1 MTTYSRTLSIPK
13 QKIDT
18 YSCCLAEL
26 RKTTYKITIKNIYEL
41 ITISLSIPIKNNGA
55 QSLPNT
61 IKFVNLNSNKIK
73 FKEGFITFPG
83 EIEKNI
89 VFNISIELVFPN
101 DISPGQYIINSKLD
115 LAYLGIHHG
124 FTFFIDVLDSSY
136 DDKLKKNFIKQ
147 NQYDILFRNKE
158 KEKLSSNNLNVL
170 KNEKSKYENL
180 ENERGGRAI
189 IDKDDKGN
197 IESTLFNKSTTL
209 TQLTKGDEATK
220 PKINPINDS
229 HLAFLNKNNNSRLYN
244 NKNTEIIQNL
254 FNEKQNLVKN
264 NAQLKEEKEKL
275 IQENEKLSKDNK
287 IQKKLLEK
295 ANNLRQ
301 TLEKEIKRCENLSG
315 LIVNYKN
322 KIEEKNTLNNEMNQK
337 INELTQNIK
346 ILTDENEKLKKDKA
360 NSNDSINFQIQF
372 EEIKTKLIE
381 AEKTIKMMNDEKEN
395 LNKIIQSYQNQQ
407 QNLKSDE
414 NKTLKEM
421 NDDINISNYFD
432 NKSEKELF
440 HEKPTEDNDIL
451 VNKILNDLNDKYNIT
466 SIFEISEIKDAII
479 KSKGD
484 EDKMIELLFT

>member
-1 MTTYSRTLSIPK
+1 MTTHSRPLSIPK
-13 QKIDT
+13 QKIDN

-26 RKTTYKITIKNIYEL
+26 RKTTYKIKIKEIYES
-41 ITISLSIPIKNNGA
+41 ITIPLQISIKNNGA
-55 QSLPNT
+55 QSLPDT
-61 IKFVNLNSNKIK
+61 IKFVNFNSNKIR
-73 FKEGFITFPG
+73 FKEGFITSQG
-83 EIEKNI
+83 QIEKNI

-136 DDKLKKNFIKQ
+136 DDKLKQNFIKQ
-147 NQYDILFRNKE
+147 NQYDILFRNQENE
-158 KEKLSSNNLNVL
+158 KISSNNLNVL
-170 KNEKSKYENL
+170 KNEKSKYESL
-180 ENERGGRAI
+180 ENERRGRAI
-189 IDKDDKGN
+189 IDKDDKNN
-197 IESTLFNKSTTL
+197 IESTLFNKSTTS
-209 TQLTKGDEATK
+209 TQLTKGDEVTK
-220 PKINPINDS
+220 PKINPIKDS
-229 HLAFLNKNNNSRLYN
+229 HLDFLNKNNNSKLYN

-254 FNEKQNLVKN
+254 LKN
-264 NAQLKEEKEKL
+264 NKQLKEEKEKL
-275 IQENEKLSKDNK
+275 IQENEELSKDNK
-287 IQKKLLEK
+287 IRKKLLEK

-301 TLEKEIKRCENLSG
+301 TLEKEIKKSENLSG

-322 KIEEKNTLNNEMNQK
+322 QIQEKNTQNNEMIKK
-337 INELTQNIK
+337 ISELTQNIK
-346 ILTDENEKLKKDKA
+346 ILTDENEKLKKDKS
-360 NSNDSINFQIQF
+360 NSNDSNNFQIQF

-407 QNLKSDE
+407 QNLKSE
-414 NKTLKEM
+414 EKKTLEEM
-421 NDDINISNYFD
+421 NADININNYFD

-440 HEKPTEDNDIL
+440 PEIPTEDYDNI

-484 EDKMIELLFT
+484 EDQMVELLFT